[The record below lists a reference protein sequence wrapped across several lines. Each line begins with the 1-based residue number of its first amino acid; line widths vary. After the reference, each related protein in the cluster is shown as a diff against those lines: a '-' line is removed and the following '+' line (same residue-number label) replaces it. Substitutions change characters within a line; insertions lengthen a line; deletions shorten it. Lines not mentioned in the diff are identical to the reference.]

1 MQMSWLAQVQTPS
14 VNIPS
19 FTFPTIVVAIFIAI
33 LIGGVAQLL
42 VGYTHIGCVGH
53 ILVGIVGAFLGSLLA
68 SWLKLPTILVVAGID
83 VVWTFLGSAI
93 LVAILAIIFGGSR
106 FGGYYR
112 NRGNYGRGSY

>member
-1 MQMSWLAQVQTPS
+1 MWWLAQVQTPS

-19 FTFPTIVVAIFIAI
+19 FTLPTIIVALLIAV

-53 ILVGIVGAFLGSLLA
+53 ILVGIVGAFLGSLIA
-68 SWLKLPTILVVAGID
+68 SWLRLPTILVIAGID

-106 FGGYYR
+106 FGGFYR
-112 NRGNYGRGSY
+112 NRGGYGRGSY